1 MIKEIRHTGIVVD
14 DLDASMHFYCDM
26 LGFKIQKKM
35 VESGDYIDNM
45 LSLKNVKVTT
55 VKLNFDNNQMIEL
68 LYYHTHPRSKE
79 LEEICRVGISHIAF
93 SVNNLD
99 DVYNKL
105 ALNGIIFNSP
115 PQYSPDGFAKVT
127 FCRAPEGTFIELVEE
142 INHA

>member
-1 MIKEIRHTGIVVD
+1 MIKNIRHTGIVVE

-35 VESGDYIDNM
+35 DEHGDYIDNM
-45 LSLKNVKVTT
+45 SSLNNVKVTT
-55 VKLNFDNNQMIEL
+55 VKLKFGNNQMIEL
-68 LYYHTHPRSKE
+68 LRYHSHPRSKA
-79 LEEICRVGISHIAF
+79 LDEICRVGISHVAF
-93 SVNNLD
+93 SVDNLD
-99 DVYNKL
+99 DVYIKL
-105 ALNGIIFNSP
+105 SSKGIVFNSP